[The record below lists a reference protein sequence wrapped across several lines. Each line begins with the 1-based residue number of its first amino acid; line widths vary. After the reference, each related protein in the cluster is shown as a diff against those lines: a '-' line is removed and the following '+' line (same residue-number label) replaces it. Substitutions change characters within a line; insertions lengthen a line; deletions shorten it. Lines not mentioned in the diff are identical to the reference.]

1 MRKVIPFNDGWLFAK
16 PGQEPAPVSL
26 PHTWNAIDGQ
36 DGGDDYWRGTAVYTK
51 RFEKPGYVRGERVF
65 LSFEGAAMTTEVE
78 LNGQT
83 VCRHEGGYSTFRADI
98 TDHLKDKNELTVRTD
113 NSRNDRV
120 YPQMADFTFYG
131 GLYRGVKLIIVP
143 EVHFELVEDG
153 TPGIRVA
160 TQIEGTSASVTVE
173 TWQNADVPV
182 TITVNGEQKEA
193 ISENGRAK
201 AVFTIENAH
210 LWNGLADPFLYTARA
225 QLASG
230 DTVSTRFGI
239 RTFAVDPEK
248 GFFLNG
254 QSYPLRGVCRHQDR
268 AVLGNALTEE
278 QFREDM
284 DIIRELG
291 ANTLR
296 LAHYQHAQEF
306 YDLCD
311 ENGLIVWAEIPYI
324 SNHMPGGRANTISQM
339 RELVTQCR
347 NHPSI
352 VCWGLSNE
360 ITMGGDMTDDMLENH
375 RLLNDLCHRLDPTRP
390 TTMAHLGNLDTASP
404 LIGIAD
410 LGSYNLYFGWY
421 YGETRQTGEFLD
433 KYHAEH
439 PDRAMGMS
447 EYGADANT
455 QFHSAKPERGDYTE
469 EYQCLYHEQLLRCI
483 EERPYLWATHV
494 WNLFDFA
501 ADARNEGGRKG
512 VNQKGLV
519 TMDRR
524 IRKDAFYVY
533 KSAWSREPFVHLCGR
548 RYAERTEDETEIK
561 VYSNLEEVTLF
572 VDGRRIGTLS
582 GNRIFTWHVPITGTH
597 TVTAKADTVSDT
609 MVISHV
615 KKANKAYVYE
625 RRNVTNW
632 FDPNETDPDCFSIK
646 DALGDLLAHPEAAA
660 ILKEAIP
667 RLRTGEVPKMVAG
680 RPLDGYLQ
688 RMGDDI
694 SAQQAKDLNAALQKI
709 RRVSR

>member
-1 MRKVIPFNDGWLFAK
+1 M
-16 PGQEPAPVSL
+16 
-26 PHTWNAIDGQ
+26 
-36 DGGDDYWRGTAVYTK
+36 
-51 RFEKPGYVRGERVF
+51 
-65 LSFEGAAMTTEVE
+65 
-78 LNGQT
+78 
-83 VCRHEGGYSTFRADI
+83 
-98 TDHLKDKNELTVRTD
+98 
-113 NSRNDRV
+113 
-120 YPQMADFTFYG
+120 
-131 GLYRGVKLIIVP
+131 
-143 EVHFELVEDG
+143 
-153 TPGIRVA
+153 
-160 TQIEGTSASVTVE
+160 
-173 TWQNADVPV
+173 
-182 TITVNGEQKEA
+182 
-193 ISENGRAK
+193 
-201 AVFTIENAH
+201 
-210 LWNGLADPFLYTARA
+210 
-225 QLASG
+225 
-230 DTVSTRFGI
+230 
-239 RTFAVDPEK
+239 RTFTVDPEK

-268 AVLGNALTEE
+268 AALGNALTEE

-390 TTMAHLGNLDTASP
+390 TTMAHLGNLDTSSP
-404 LIGIAD
+404 LTGIAD

-421 YGETRQTGEFLD
+421 YGEAKQTGEFLD

-439 PDRAMGMS
+439 PDRAIGMS

-519 TMDRR
+519 TMDHR

-533 KSAWSREPFVHLCGR
+533 KSAWSKEPFVHLCGR
-548 RYAERTEDETEIK
+548 RYAERAEDETEIK
-561 VYSNLEEVTLF
+561 AYSNLSEVTLF

-582 GNRIFTWHVPITGTH
+582 RKRIFTWRVPITGTH
-597 TVTAKADTVSDT
+597 TVTAEAGPVSDT
-609 MVISHV
+609 IVISHV
-615 KKANKAYVYE
+615 KEPNKAYIYE

-632 FDPNETDPDCFSIK
+632 FDPKETDPDCFSIK
-646 DALGDLLAHPEAAA
+646 DTLGDLLAHPEAAA
-660 ILKEAIP
+660 VLKEAIP
-667 RLRTGEVPKMVAG
+667 RLRTGEVPKMAAG

-709 RRVSR
+709 HKEG